1 MSIIHHKLKPYKGE
15 KLKIVNKI
23 KSIII
28 KHHVFHIRKNVN
40 KTYVLSSNF
49 CCQGPKIEKI
59 FDNNVLWFWKNL
71 CGQQKE
77 LTRNHFC
84 KITSDKLRPHTIL
97 LCNLGQFLSFE
108 WELTLNRNKFL
119 AHCILWI
126 FVSTFLSF

>member
-1 MSIIHHKLKPYKGE
+1 M
-15 KLKIVNKI
+15 
-23 KSIII
+23 
-28 KHHVFHIRKNVN
+28 F
-40 KTYVLSSNF
+40 
-49 CCQGPKIEKI
+49 
-59 FDNNVLWFWKNL
+59 FDFEKNL

-119 AHCILWI
+119 AHCTL
-126 FVSTFLSF
+126 